1 MANNQKL
8 EITGLDFDTIK
19 DNLKTYMKNQQQ
31 FLDYDFEGS
40 GINAL
45 LDVLAYNTHYLGF
58 HANMLANE
66 MFIDTAQ
73 LRSSVVS
80 HAKTLGYVPRSVRA
94 PKANVNVTLNDRALA
109 TATMNAGQ
117 VFTTT
122 IDNVEYQFVTVADFS
137 ASQTGTNLV
146 FSDIP
151 IYEGT
156 YVTTRYTVDTSD
168 VNQRF
173 LITSNQAD
181 TTTLSVQVQN
191 SSSDSTTETYNLA
204 TDITQL
210 TGNSVVYFLQEVEDG
225 LFEVYFGDGVV
236 SKSVSDG
243 NIVILKYVVTNIA
256 EANGAFSFT
265 NSGAIDTVTDV
276 TTTTVAAA
284 SGGAAAESTQSI
296 KLSAPLDY
304 ASQGRCVTTND
315 YKVYVQKFYPQAT
328 AVQIFGGEN
337 GSFDSSLGVV
347 STPDYGKV
355 FISVRNNLGTNLTTD
370 EKATLVSD
378 LSPYTVAS
386 ITPVIVDPDF
396 IYLFLTVSFKFN
408 SLGTTKTKDTL
419 VTEVTK
425 SLTTYNTNEL
435 TKFDAIFRHSQLL
448 RQIGD
453 VDGSITSITVS
464 PLVVKY
470 FTPTISTTEAKS
482 YNLYFNN
489 ALFNPHSGHNAG
501 AGGILSSTGFKVSGE
516 TNEQFFDDDGEGNV
530 RLYYLTGGTRNY
542 TNSTAGTIN
551 YVTGEVNINS
561 LIISAISDINSVAQ
575 TQIRITVVPN
585 SNDIVALRNQILE
598 LDVAN
603 STVTGGVDNI
613 AVGDAGG
620 AATYSAASSTINTTG
635 TATTVATQSSTTTS
649 SSSTSTSTSSS
660 SGSSSSGY

>member
-1 MANNQKL
+1 M
-8 EITGLDFDTIK
+8 
-19 DNLKTYMKNQQQ
+19 
-31 FLDYDFEGS
+31 
-40 GINAL
+40 
-45 LDVLAYNTHYLGF
+45 
-58 HANMLANE
+58 
-66 MFIDTAQ
+66 
-73 LRSSVVS
+73 
-80 HAKTLGYVPRSVRA
+80 
-94 PKANVNVTLNDRALA
+94 
-109 TATMNAGQ
+109 
-117 VFTTT
+117 
-122 IDNVEYQFVTVADFS
+122 
-137 ASQTGTNLV
+137 
-146 FSDIP
+146 
-151 IYEGT
+151 
-156 YVTTRYTVDTSD
+156 
-168 VNQRF
+168 
-173 LITSNQAD
+173 
-181 TTTLSVQVQN
+181 
-191 SSSDSTTETYNLA
+191 
-204 TDITQL
+204 
-210 TGNSVVYFLQEVEDG
+210 
-225 LFEVYFGDGVV
+225 
-236 SKSVSDG
+236 
-243 NIVILKYVVTNIA
+243 
-256 EANGAFSFT
+256 
-265 NSGAIDTVTDV
+265 
-276 TTTTVAAA
+276 AAA

-386 ITPVIVDPDF
+386 ITPVVVDPDF

-408 SLGTTKTKDTL
+408 SLATTKTKDTL

-425 SLTTYNTNEL
+425 ALTTYNTNEL

-489 ALFNPHSGHNAG
+489 ELFNPHSGHNAG

-551 YVTGEVNINS
+551 YETGEVNISS
-561 LIISAISDINSVAQ
+561 LIITAISDINSVAQ

-585 SNDIVALRNQILE
+585 SNDIVALRNQVLE
-598 LDVAN
+598 LDVTN
-603 STVTGGVDNI
+603 STVTGAVDNV
-613 AVGDAGG
+613 AVGDEGG
-620 AATYSAASSTINTTG
+620 AATYSASG
-635 TATTVATQSSTTTS
+635 ATV
-649 SSSTSTSTSSS
+649 STSGTS
-660 SGSSSSGY
+660 Y